1 LNNSIVNIIL
11 KDLRPISI
19 VEGKGF
25 REFVELVEPGNQL
38 PSRTFFTQMVE
49 KKYLVTM
56 QHIKAELKTPEKIAL
71 ASDIW
76 TSLATDAHMSVTAHF
91 ITDWQLK
98 NINLATKP
106 LSERHT
112 GENIVTFIEQVL
124 EKYELEPSCI
134 CALVCDNGANMIAAA
149 RKLKEKYSWARIRC
163 VGHTIQLI
171 VNSALKV
178 TTIGRTMG
186 VARCLVEHF
195 HRSEAASTVLKT
207 KQQQMAVPQHSLK
220 QDSTRWNSTLH
231 KVTRLLEQRWP
242 VTAVLSDLTMSAK
255 RHRHLDLQSIKQLL
269 EPFEVATT
277 YLSGEKY
284 VSLSTVPSL
293 INALIK
299 EMQPDAEDLPSTANF
314 KTVALEQINNHWKF
328 QNSNNNPVAS
338 IENAIVVAAALDP
351 QFRKLKFFKP
361 DDILQLQLGIQ
372 NLICKNST
380 SATLS
385 TTLSRMEVTELSQP
399 KPIHKN
405 AGSGTG
411 SRQSSGQEESPA
423 SASIKQTVIDKM
435 FSFEESSSEDS
446 DKEQLSCVQKEERF
460 PHLSKLARDFLA
472 IPATSIPSEHLFS
485 VAGAIA
491 SRKRASLTP
500 QRVDM
505 LMMILHS

>member
-1 LNNSIVNIIL
+1 SVERAKALNNSIVNIIL

-38 PSRTFFTQMVE
+38 PSRTFFYPNVE

-255 RHRHLDLQSIKQLL
+255 RHRHLDLQSKVKQLL

-314 KTVALEQINNHWKF
+314 KTVALEQINNHW
-328 QNSNNNPVAS
+328 
-338 IENAIVVAAALDP
+338 
-351 QFRKLKFFKP
+351 P

-446 DKEQLSCVQKEERF
+446 DKEQLSCVQKEVMQYFSEKPSNRDTDPLTNQERF